1 MTQSYDLAII
11 PSTAAFPDTSIKT
24 YSEIITITLTNNS
37 HSAINIASISFP
49 DGFIG
54 DFAGATNYNQTIY
67 GNIIISYTTPTK
79 SFLDIDVV
87 FYPPNN
93 NVYGGQLVI
102 DCDTTSVDHLT
113 ISGTGVKIVN
123 QLDYSPTKLDYGDV
137 IITEDSTLQITF
149 TNNGSSDRDVTFTID
164 GDYTFKK
171 STDTV
176 YDVTLTETIVVGDSI
191 ILDVMFSATTIGN
204 NNNFFTVNISGGDV
218 YYIPLIANCVAGVAL
233 NSLITVKAYEAYVV
247 ENLNDYQYIDFDMK
261 MPINENSGI
270 SYKTEAYAVMQ
281 SIKNILL
288 SKKLFGDNNFSL
300 DNFIF
305 ENIDTPFFLSG
316 FKSELDERIR
326 SFEPRVDMLNINLS
340 IDENDVSK
348 YHISIEFSIK
358 SNTGVFYRFP
368 LMRRIR

>member
-1 MTQSYDLAII
+1 MGHVNNLRIS
-11 PSTAAFPDTSIKT
+11 PSSISFADTSVKT
-24 YSEIITITLTNNS
+24 YSEISTVRLTNDS
-37 HSAINIASISFP
+37 HNTINVFSINLP
-49 DGFIG
+49 DGFVG
-54 DFAGATNYNQTIY
+54 DFAGSTAYNQS
-67 GNIIISYTTPTK
+67 ISGFFIPSTHPVNSYQ
-79 SFLDIDVV
+79 DIDIV
-87 FYPPNN
+87 FYPSNN
-93 NVYGGQLVI
+93 NTYGGLVSI
-102 DCDTTSVDHLT
+102 DSDAPTSDDLT
-113 ISGTGVKIVN
+113 VSGTGVRIVN
-123 QLDYSPTKLDYGDV
+123 QLDYSPTKLDYGNV
-137 IITEDSTLQITF
+137 IINESSILQITF
-149 TNNGSSDRDVTFTID
+149 TNNGSSDRDVTFTIE
-164 GDYTFKK
+164 GAYTFKK
-171 STDTV
+171 STDSV
-176 YDVTLTETIVVGDSI
+176 YDVTLTETIAVGDSLI
-191 ILDVMFSATTIGN
+191 IDINFNPTAVGN